1 VSLGVTNASFVAQT
15 AEWAPAHLYAT
26 LRAAYHHPGLAF
38 VRILQRCP
46 VYTPALYQKA
56 VQDPARITLLVHDD
70 GVVVPDLEKVYR
82 NQLVHD
88 PRDLDAARRLP
99 DLSDSI
105 YLGILFRDP
114 ARARYEEI
122 RHVPPRTAPERI
134 ALLNAELDR
143 YAV

>member
-1 VSLGVTNASFVAQT
+1 
-15 AEWAPAHLYAT
+15 
-26 LRAAYHHPGLAF
+26 

-46 VYTPALYQKA
+46 VYTPALYQQA

-70 GVVVPDLEKVYR
+70 GVVVPELEKVYR
-82 NQLVHD
+82 THLPHD
-88 PRDLDAARRLP
+88 PRDLDAARRVA

-122 RHVPPRTAPERI
+122 RRVPPRTAEERRV
-134 ALLNAELDR
+134 LLDTELDR